1 MPSRTPDYPVPLFR
15 LACMNSPELHHLECT
30 SAAGGHRMGYW
41 QWGDPR
47 AGSLVVC
54 VHGLTR
60 LGRDFDL
67 LARELLQRAA
77 AQGQTLRVVCPD
89 VPGRGSS
96 DWLSDPALYQPATYL
111 ANLQALL
118 AHLHRQV
125 PITVLDWVGTSMGGL
140 IGMLAAATP
149 QMLPRPIG
157 RLVLNDV
164 GPRLN
169 WAGLARIKAYVGQGG
184 PFDSL
189 EAGVAALRTT
199 LVGFGPHT
207 EAQWHALNAPM
218 FKPTAGGRWVF
229 HYDPAIARPF
239 AQLTEASNQQAGD
252 LMQAVYERISAHTLL
267 LRGAESELLS
277 REAAAAM
284 TQCGPRARLVE
295 FAGVGHAPTL
305 VTGEQL
311 APVLDFLLPR

>member
-1 MPSRTPDYPVPLFR
+1 
-15 LACMNSPELHHLECT
+15 
-30 SAAGGHRMGYW
+30 
-41 QWGDPR
+41 
-47 AGSLVVC
+47 
-54 VHGLTR
+54 
-60 LGRDFDL
+60 
-67 LARELLQRAA
+67 
-77 AQGQTLRVVCPD
+77 
-89 VPGRGSS
+89 
-96 DWLSDPALYQPATYL
+96 
-111 ANLQALL
+111 
-118 AHLHRQV
+118 
-125 PITVLDWVGTSMGGL
+125 MGGL

-169 WAGLARIKAYVGQGG
+169 WAGLARIKTYVGQGG

-229 HYDPAIARPF
+229 HYDPAIAGPF

-267 LRGAESELLS
+267 LRGAESELLTG
-277 REAAAAM
+277 EAAAAM
-284 TQCGPRARLVE
+284 TQCGPRARLIE